1 MKKIKLSIALILIL
15 SLTFLF
21 FRCST
26 VNTQMIIDE
35 DDPVVVN
42 PCDGLTLPE
51 FVEVL

>member
-1 MKKIKLSIALILIL
+1 MKKIKRSIALILML
-15 SLTFLF
+15 SLTSLF

-26 VNTQMIIDE
+26 DNTQLNIDE
-35 DDPVVVN
+35 DDPDVVN